1 MSALFN
7 LDSMKMDNFDIPPN
21 QTLYINNLEEKIN
34 VNDLKYLL
42 YEFFCPYGNVLDVVI
57 KKSNK
62 LRGQA
67 FVIFS
72 NIASST
78 LAYKNLKGKPFLNK
92 NININYAK
100 TKSRIIE
107 KLDGTY
113 NPIKNYKSA
122 NNYEN
127 KINQFTLFVQNL
139 PDEINKN
146 ALEILFNQ
154 YPGFSEV
161 RYIPGRNV
169 AFIDF
174 NSYQNGEVAMN
185 GLQSFKI
192 TPEHPMKIS
201 WSN

>member
-1 MSALFN
+1 ME
-7 LDSMKMDNFDIPPN
+7 NFDIPPN
-21 QTLYINNLEEKIN
+21 QTLYVNNLEEKIN
-34 VNDLKYLL
+34 INDLKYLL
-42 YEFFCPYGNVLDVVI
+42 YEFFCPYGNILDVVL

-67 FVIFS
+67 FVVFS

-78 LAYKNLKGKPFLNK
+78 LAYKNLKGKIFLNK
-92 NININYAK
+92 IININYAK
-100 TKSRIIE
+100 TKSRIVE

-113 NPIKNYKSA
+113 KPIKNYKSS
-122 NNYEN
+122 NVYEN
-127 KINQFTLFVQNL
+127 KSILFTLFVQNL
-139 PDEINKN
+139 PNEINKN

-169 AFIDF
+169 AFVDF
-174 NSYQNGEVAMN
+174 NTYQNGEIAMS

-192 TPEHPMKIS
+192 TPQHSIKIS

>member
-1 MSALFN
+1 ME
-7 LDSMKMDNFDIPPN
+7 NFDIPPN
-21 QTLYINNLEEKIN
+21 QTLYVNNLEDKIN
-34 VNDLKYLL
+34 VNDLKFLL
-42 YEFFCPYGNVLDVVI
+42 YEFFCPYGNIIDIVL

-62 LRGQA
+62 SRGQA
-67 FVIFS
+67 FIVFN

-78 LAYKNLKGKPFLNK
+78 LACKNLKGKLFLNK

-107 KLDGTY
+107 KLEGTY
-113 NPIKNYKSA
+113 KPTKNYKSL

-127 KINQFTLFVQNL
+127 KTNLYTLFVQNL
-139 PDEINKN
+139 PNEINKN

-154 YPGFSEV
+154 YPGYFEA

-174 NSYQNGEVAMN
+174 TSYQSGEIAMN
-185 GLQSFKI
+185 GLQNFKI
-192 TPEHPMKIS
+192 TPQHPIKIS

>member
-1 MSALFN
+1 MES
-7 LDSMKMDNFDIPPN
+7 FDIPPN
-21 QTLYINNLEEKIN
+21 QTLYVNNLEEKIN

-42 YEFFCPYGNVLDVVI
+42 YEFFCPYGNVLDVVL
-57 KKSNK
+57 KKSNR

-78 LAYKNLKGKPFLNK
+78 LAYKNLKGKSFLNK

-100 TKSRIIE
+100 TKSKKIE
-107 KLDGTY
+107 ELEGTY
-113 NPIKNYKSA
+113 KPIKNYKSA
-122 NNYEN
+122 NIYEN
-127 KINQFTLFVQNL
+127 KINLFTLFVQNL
-139 PDEINKN
+139 PNEINKN

-154 YPGFSEV
+154 YPGFVEA

-169 AFIDF
+169 AFVDF
-174 NSYQNGEVAMN
+174 NSYQNGDIAMN

-192 TPEHPMKIS
+192 TPQHPMKIT
-201 WSN
+201 WSI

>member
-1 MSALFN
+1 
-7 LDSMKMDNFDIPPN
+7 MDDFDILPN
-21 QTLYINNLEEKIN
+21 QTLYVNNLEDKIN
-34 VNDLKYLL
+34 INDLKYLL
-42 YEFFCPYGNVLDVVI
+42 YEFFCPYGHILDIVL

-67 FVIFS
+67 FVVFN

-78 LAYKNLKGKPFLNK
+78 LAYKNLKGKLFLNK

-100 TKSRIIE
+100 TKSKIIKTLE
-107 KLDGTY
+107 GTY
-113 NPIKNYKSA
+113 NPINNYNST
-122 NNYEN
+122 NTYEN
-127 KINQFTLFVQNL
+127 KTNLFTLFVQNL
-139 PDEINKN
+139 PNEINKN
-146 ALEILFNQ
+146 ALEILFDQ
-154 YPGFSEV
+154 YPGFYEV

-174 NSYQNGEVAMN
+174 NSYHNGEVAMN

-192 TPEHPMKIS
+192 TPQHSIKIT

>member
-1 MSALFN
+1 ME
-7 LDSMKMDNFDIPPN
+7 NFDIPPN
-21 QTLYINNLEEKIN
+21 QTLYVNNLEEKIN
-34 VNDLKYLL
+34 INDLKYLL
-42 YEFFCPYGNVLDVVI
+42 YEFFCPYGNILDVVL

-67 FVIFS
+67 FVVFS

-78 LAYKNLKGKPFLNK
+78 LAYKNLKGKIFLNK
-92 NININYAK
+92 IININYAK

-113 NPIKNYKSA
+113 KPIKNYKSS
-122 NNYEN
+122 NIYEN
-127 KINQFTLFVQNL
+127 KSILFTLFVQNL
-139 PDEINKN
+139 PNEINKN

-169 AFIDF
+169 AFVDF
-174 NSYQNGEVAMN
+174 NTYQNGEIAMS

-192 TPEHPMKIS
+192 TPQHSIKIS